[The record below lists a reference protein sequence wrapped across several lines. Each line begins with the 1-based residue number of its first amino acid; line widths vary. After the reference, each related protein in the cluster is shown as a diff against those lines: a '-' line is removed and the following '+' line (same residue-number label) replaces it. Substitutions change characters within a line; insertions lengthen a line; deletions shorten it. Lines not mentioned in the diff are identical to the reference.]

1 MNVKTATKSPDGSV
15 QLTLTE
21 TSYNSLKINDQ
32 PGAGMRFVVQT
43 NSTSVAKYDLSGDW
57 MGTSTTTNDEF
68 DEYNNLIHSTF
79 IMTDD
84 FGEYSTIEKNT
95 YNNDPDA
102 WLLGL
107 IIETTTTKENIG
119 KEPAA
124 SRTVVYTRDLTT
136 GATLS
141 EVYSPDV
148 PAVSSSNC
156 YTYEF

>member
-68 DEYNNLIHSTF
+68 DEYNNLIHSTS

-102 WLLGL
+102 WLLGF

-119 KEPAA
+119 KEP
-124 SRTVVYTRDLTT
+124 VYPP
-136 GATLS
+136 
-141 EVYSPDV
+141 VYPIRS
-148 PAVSSSNC
+148 A
-156 YTYEF
+156 

>member
-68 DEYNNLIHSTF
+68 DEYNNLIQSTS

-102 WLLGL
+102 WLLGF

-119 KEPAA
+119 KEKDIKE
-124 SRTVVYTRDLTT
+124 TII
-136 GATLS
+136 
-141 EVYSPDV
+141 
-148 PAVSSSNC
+148 
-156 YTYEF
+156 